1 MIKTMGLPYAAMQRT
16 VLSIV
21 DLCQESVIAV
31 ATAQRV
37 RGPLARVP

>member
-21 DLCQESVIAV
+21 DLCQVSVIALT
-31 ATAQRV
+31 TAQRV
-37 RGPLARVP
+37 RSSVARVP